1 MPMQGCG
8 ESPLTQCSDRGNCEH
23 SMQAAESG
31 AQVNLSRWDLFHAHA
46 FSSWADGR
54 LGLLFHAKVMT
65 CHCTIRVLV
74 QSSSDAVHP
83 AHKV

>member
-1 MPMQGCG
+1 MPMRGCG
-8 ESPLTQCSDRGNCEH
+8 ENPSMWRSGRGDCERLV
-23 SMQAAESG
+23 QAAESG

-65 CHCTIRVLV
+65 CRCTVRILL
-74 QSSSDAVHP
+74 
-83 AHKV
+83 

>member
-1 MPMQGCG
+1 MPMRGCG
-8 ESPLTQCSDRGNCEH
+8 ENSSMWCSGRGDCERLV
-23 SMQAAESG
+23 QAAESG

-65 CHCTIRVLV
+65 CPCTVRILL
-74 QSSSDAVHP
+74 
-83 AHKV
+83 